1 MPAPVLGPRLMR
13 DYRQTLHAA
22 PERVFPLL
30 CPERERDWLP
40 GWEARWIHSAS
51 GLAEPGAVFATR
63 GGSADDAPGVIW
75 VVAEHR
81 PPTRVHFVRW
91 HPREMV
97 VDLQLDLQPAGGTNG
112 NTTWLDIRY
121 TFTALSNAGGASIKA
136 MTAAQWQE
144 QMTFWETH
152 LNRWLAAH
160 PA

>member
-1 MPAPVLGPRLMR
+1 MPAPVLAPRLIR

-40 GWEARWIHSAS
+40 GWEAHWIHSTS

-63 GGSADDAPGVIW
+63 GATGDAPEVIW

-81 PPTRVHFVRW
+81 PPTHLHFVRW
-91 HPREMV
+91 HPGEMV
-97 VDLQLDLQPAGGTNG
+97 VDLQLDLQPAGGDAPVHM
-112 NTTWLDIRY
+112 TWLDIRY
-121 TFTALSNAGGASIKA
+121 TFTALSAAGGARIEA
-136 MTAAQWQE
+136 ITAAQWQE
-144 QMTFWETH
+144 QMTFWETS

-160 PA
+160 SA